1 MATRTGKTRT
11 VELGELGRNPL
22 CRAVAV
28 ANVVVAAAFFV
39 SLCAWGN
46 PVAIAVSGLVLVGLL
61 VALERMLRASIR
73 ARRAQLRARTGPAAA
88 ADR

>member
-1 MATRTGKTRT
+1 MAARTGKPRT

-39 SLCAWGN
+39 SLCAWGD
-46 PVAIAVSGLVLVGLL
+46 PVAIVASGLVLVGLL
-61 VALERMLRASIR
+61 VALEHMLRASIR
-73 ARRAQLRARTGPAAA
+73 ARHA
-88 ADR
+88 

>member
-1 MATRTGKTRT
+1 MAASTREKRT

-39 SLCAWGN
+39 SLCAWGD
-46 PVAIAVSGLVLVGLL
+46 PVAIVASGLVLVGLL

-73 ARRAQLRARTGPAAA
+73 ARHA
-88 ADR
+88 